1 MAFYI
6 LAINKKQNSKKK
18 NRNKMEIQNLNSLFN
33 TDTNDYYLHKKIV
46 DFFSCENC
54 SKTDIMIVCTENFLT

>member
-1 MAFYI
+1 
-6 LAINKKQNSKKK
+6 
-18 NRNKMEIQNLNSLFN
+18 MEIQNLNSLFN